1 MEEVG
6 VKQSSAMVFLCL
18 PLAFLLLQKLPRGM
32 PRFLFVFLPSLPLLA
47 WLPFTI
53 SIHSLRVFVAF
64 WFLWLCPTKLLL
76 LCWDVSIDHT
86 TPPFTDSFSYF
97 IFYIIAPLRI
107 KGPTKSSSAANQN
120 LLPAKPSSK
129 LAPIPLFLLH
139 LLGFFLVL
147 NCCMHF
153 RNKISIW
160 LHYALLVVEIYF
172 ALQVSIGGIGLIAR
186 YIVGVEIYP
195 AHNAPFIASSL
206 SDFWG
211 KRWNPMVSTLLRA
224 SVHDPILLSLSRLL
238 STKKDSNGVGAF
250 RKIKNESVNMEF
262 KQGVVVKRASS
273 SHKISSNAIIDLV
286 ANGGEIRDRPPFVAK
301 AIAVL
306 TSFAVSGV
314 MHEAIICCMTQSHPT
329 WEATAFFIVQGVA
342 IILQFTLRRY
352 LPTSFK
358 FPRFLSIA
366 FTLGFVHMTLCWL
379 FFPPIY
385 RPGVEL
391 SINSEFYEA
400 QAFLFKLIPRVL

>member
-1 MEEVG
+1 M
-6 VKQSSAMVFLCL
+6 KQSSAMVLLCCCFL

-53 SIHSLRVFVAF
+53 PIHSLRSFLAF
-64 WFLWLCPTKLLL
+64 CFLWLCPTKLLL
-76 LCWDVSIDHT
+76 LCWDISIDHT
-86 TPPFTDSFSYF
+86 TPPTFSHF
-97 IFYIIAPLRI
+97 IFYIITPLRI
-107 KGPTKSSSAANQN
+107 KGPTKTSGAANQN
-120 LLPAKPSSK
+120 RSHK
-129 LAPIPLFLLH
+129 LRAPIPLFLLH
-139 LLGFFLVL
+139 LLSLFFVI

-211 KRWNPMVSTLLRA
+211 KRWNPVVTTLLRA
-224 SVHDPILLSLSRLL
+224 SVYDPILFILCRLL
-238 STKKDSNGVGAF
+238 SKKKDSNGVGAS

-358 FPRFLSIA
+358 FPRFLSIG
-366 FTLGFVHMTLCWL
+366 FTLGFIHITLCWL